1 MNIPDSPAP
10 WALTLANTISTEHW
24 NALKNPGNF
33 TSEERIN
40 AAKIIQA
47 LVEVGAREVNNP
59 RNAKRGPKPRG
70 KSNQT
75 DDDIASLW
83 SCIRMILEL
92 PSKTSLPSISTKAGA
107 VLHHSRA
114 FMENHLLLTTEE
126 ARIVQFH
133 LMSWS
138 QVTPDISDECKN
150 LPKPIGELNPPVS
163 LKFWAG
169 SESPQ
174 EKVGDSRPKRSKRTQ
189 HLDATFV
196 SLVRLMELHKAPLF
210 HDERVTIYTDARDE
224 EWRHLEFHE
233 FNSPKKLGLK
243 KKDILWTVIGRLFH
257 LKTILHQ
264 ASFAW
269 SPNDAEQ
276 LIFELENANRPF
288 GQSLK
293 KSGIDWSPKKSEID
307 PVIANLGTLKR
318 IIVSSSDRQGIGP
331 FSSYLPSFIY
341 KSFPLPALPGQIVTG

>member
-10 WALTLANTISTEHW
+10 WALSLANNISTDHW
-24 NALKNPGNF
+24 NALKNPGKF

-40 AAKIIQA
+40 AARIIQA
-47 LVEVGAREVNNP
+47 LVEVGAREVNKP

-92 PSKTSLPSISTKAGA
+92 PSKTSLPSISTKAGS
-107 VLHHSRA
+107 VLQHSRA
-114 FMENHLLLTTEE
+114 FIENHLLLTTEE

-138 QVTPDISDECKN
+138 RATPDISEECKN
-150 LPKPIGELNPPVS
+150 LPKPIKELNPPVS
-163 LKFWAG
+163 LESWAG

-174 EKVGDSRPKRSKRTQ
+174 EKVGGSRPKRSKRTQ

-196 SLVRLMELHKAPLF
+196 SLVRLMELHKAPLL
-210 HDERVTIYTDARDE
+210 HDKRVTIFTDDRDE

-233 FNSPKKLGLK
+233 FNSPQELGLK

-269 SPNDAEQ
+269 SPNDAEH
-276 LIFELENANRPF
+276 LIFELENANRPL

-293 KSGIDWSPKKSEID
+293 KSGIDPSLKKTEIN
-307 PVIANLGTLKR
+307 PVIANLSTLKR

-331 FSSYLPSFIY
+331 FSSFLPSFIY
-341 KSFPLPALPGQIVTG
+341 KSFPLPALPGQIVAG